1 MNKYLLSG
9 CVSLL
14 AIGCASTPT
23 PTESASPVPS
33 ERVSDV
39 GKRYLNSA
47 PQTGKVIV
55 KRDSGIVGA
64 ACNTQI
70 YVDGQ
75 AVAEIDVAEKV
86 TLFLPVGDHILSAQ
100 PNNPCSGGMTELAAK
115 VRPNE
120 TLVFRFGTSGQG
132 SPSLYPTAF

>member
-1 MNKYLLSG
+1 MNKILISSWVSILL
-9 CVSLL
+9 
-14 AIGCASTPT
+14 IGCASTPT
-23 PTESASPVPS
+23 PTDSALPVPS
-33 ERVSDV
+33 ERVLEA
-39 GKRYLNSA
+39 GKRFLNPA

-55 KRDSGIVGA
+55 KRDTGVVGS
-64 ACNTQI
+64 ACNTKI

-75 AVAEIDVAEKV
+75 AVAELDVAEKV
-86 TLFLPVGDHILSAQ
+86 TLFLPAGDHILSAQ